1 MSSESKFGRFVYVR
15 GRLYTKATQQQSNAA
30 AATHATMMMYSVAS
44 LEEEDLLPLFSD
56 VGAAVGRGDGSGDG
70 LGLMDGAAVDGTGV
84 VGAGLTDGAGDG
96 GMKVVGAQVG
106 GPDGN
111 SVGDRDGCGVTV
123 GALVG

>member
-1 MSSESKFGRFVYVR
+1 
-15 GRLYTKATQQQSNAA
+15 
-30 AATHATMMMYSVAS
+30 MMMYSVAS

-70 LGLMDGAAVDGTGV
+70 RGLMDGAAVDGTGV

-123 GALVG
+123 GAAVGWKSNMRILSSAKSERAPEPVVATKET

>member
-15 GRLYTKATQQQSNAA
+15 GRLHQKATQQQSNAA
-30 AATHATMMMYSVAS
+30 AATLTMMMMYSVAS

-70 LGLMDGAAVDGTGV
+70 RGLTDGAAVDGTGV